1 MIEAIFEL
9 LFSFIGEFIL
19 ELILESLVEL
29 GFHGAA
35 ERISSRARNRFLVG
49 GAYTLFG
56 GVLGFASLFIF
67 PKVEF
72 ASAVLPALYFVVS
85 PILAGF
91 SLSCVSYLINQG
103 IRPVSWFEWDK
114 FLFGVFFAVAYSVSR
129 VIFG

>member
-19 ELILESLVEL
+19 ELALESLVEL
-29 GFHGAA
+29 GFHNAA
-35 ERISSRARNRFLVG
+35 ERISNKVRNRFFVG
-49 GAYTLFG
+49 AVYTIFG
-56 GVLGFASLFIF
+56 GILGFASLFIF
-67 PKVEF
+67 PKFEF
-72 ASAVLPALYFVVS
+72 ATAVLPALYFVVS

-91 SLSCVSYLINQG
+91 SLSYVSYLINQG

-114 FLFGVFFAVAYSVSR
+114 FFFGVFFAIAYSLAR

>member
-9 LFSFIGEFIL
+9 IFSFVGEFIL

-35 ERISSRARNRFLVG
+35 ERISHKARNRFFVG

-56 GVLGFASLFIF
+56 GILGFASLLIF
-67 PKVEF
+67 PKIEF
-72 ASAVLPALYFVVS
+72 ARAVLPMLYFLVS

-91 SLSCVSYLINQG
+91 SLSFVSYLINRG

-114 FLFGVFFAVAYSVSR
+114 FLFGVFFAVAYSLSR

>member
-19 ELILESLVEL
+19 ELVLESLVEL
-29 GFHGAA
+29 GFHNAA
-35 ERISSRARNRFLVG
+35 ERISNKVRNRFFVG
-49 GAYTLFG
+49 AVYTICG
-56 GVLGFASLFIF
+56 GILGFASLFIF
-67 PKVEF
+67 PKIEF
-72 ASAVLPALYFVVS
+72 ATAVLPALYFVVS

-91 SLSCVSYLINQG
+91 SLSYVSYLINQG

-114 FLFGVFFAVAYSVSR
+114 FFFGVFFAIAYSLAR